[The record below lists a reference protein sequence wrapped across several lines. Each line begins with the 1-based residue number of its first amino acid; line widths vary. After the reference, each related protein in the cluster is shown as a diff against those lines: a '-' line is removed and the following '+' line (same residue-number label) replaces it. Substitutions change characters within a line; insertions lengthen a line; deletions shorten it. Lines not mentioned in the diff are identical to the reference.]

1 MVKTKFKNYIHSFI
15 PSLTAGFPAPL
26 LCTVNPGGEGA
37 PSSQSRLTMD
47 MALLSKRVAW
57 SHPEG
62 NAEGMS
68 VT

>member
-15 PSLTAGFPAPL
+15 PSFTAGFPEPL
-26 LCTVNPGGEGA
+26 LCAVNPGGESG
-37 PSSQSRLTMD
+37 PSSQARLTMD
-47 MALLSKRVAW
+47 MALLSQMVAW

-62 NAEGMS
+62 SAEGMS